1 MRTTLPQSDAEILD
15 EIVESRDGD
24 LPPAVARSLLK
35 LKFSRAAV
43 GRIRTL
49 LRKNTAGTIRSE
61 EQAALERY
69 LRVGQLLDLLHAKSH
84 LSLSRAKQGR

>member
-1 MRTTLPQSDAEILD
+1 MRTTLPESDAEILN

-35 LKFSRAAV
+35 WRFSRAAV

-49 LRKNTAGTIRSE
+49 LRKNNAGTLSAD

-69 LRVGQLLDLLHAKSH
+69 LRIGQLLDLLHAKSH